1 VSARETLHDSLDPS
15 AFGGHPYS
23 DRERELGY
31 GTRFDPR
38 FTDPYDLAEALV
50 ASRRREASLRYALRR
65 ITHARFGRGR
75 KIAREAL
82 GE

>member
-1 VSARETLHDSLDPS
+1 MTESLNASLDPGS
-15 AFGGHPYS
+15 FGGHPYS
-23 DRERELGY
+23 DHEWALGY

-38 FTDPYDLAEALV
+38 FANPYDIAEALM
-50 ASRRREASLRYALRR
+50 ASRKREASLRYALRR
-65 ITHARFGRGR
+65 IVRTRFGRGR